1 MKNTSNPPI
10 LFIVEGKTDKRV
22 VPHFFEPLNVS
33 VDGMHEAKINYEGMN
48 GWKQFGKFLAGDS
61 KETGYAK
68 KIAGR
73 IDNEDLKCLIILVD
87 GDDATPEDRAKDLV
101 NTIKENAILNKRGL
115 IPSEEYQC
123 NTLENIVIGNEVLH
137 FGIYILKSED
147 ENNKYSDLESL
158 VLNNSKEKRP
168 KHFDLVDKFT
178 SEFLEVLKDDA
189 PAPFGDLNKARW
201 HIYLALCKETKGL
214 GVDKNKLYSLLPEC
228 FSLSLETDNMNVLKQ
243 CYDELKR
250 IMNQDITVNENA

>member
-1 MKNTSNPPI
+1 
-10 LFIVEGKTDKRV
+10 
-22 VPHFFEPLNVS
+22 
-33 VDGMHEAKINYEGMN
+33 
-48 GWKQFGKFLAGDS
+48 
-61 KETGYAK
+61 
-68 KIAGR
+68 
-73 IDNEDLKCLIILVD
+73 
-87 GDDATPEDRAKDLV
+87 
-101 NTIKENAILNKRGL
+101 
-115 IPSEEYQC
+115 
-123 NTLENIVIGNEVLH
+123 
-137 FGIYILKSED
+137 
-147 ENNKYSDLESL
+147 

-243 CYDELKR
+243 CYEDLKR
-250 IMNQDITVNENA
+250 IMNQDVTAKESP